1 MAAPLYNLSETRGVR
16 VIELRLPLSMDV
28 IIFDQLNSELVSQVA
43 NHPGDYLI
51 DLAQTDY
58 VGSAVLGLLVNLRSK
73 IRSTGGELVL
83 CRLSPRILEIFRI
96 GALERLFTIAPT
108 RDAAVELLDR

>member
-1 MAAPLYNLSETRGVR
+1 MASPLYNLSQTRGVR

-28 IIFDQLNSELVSQVA
+28 IIFDQLNSELVSEVA

-73 IRSTGGELVL
+73 IRTGGGELVL
-83 CRLSPRILEIFRI
+83 CCLSPRILEIFRI

-108 RDAAVELLDR
+108 RDAAVELLGR